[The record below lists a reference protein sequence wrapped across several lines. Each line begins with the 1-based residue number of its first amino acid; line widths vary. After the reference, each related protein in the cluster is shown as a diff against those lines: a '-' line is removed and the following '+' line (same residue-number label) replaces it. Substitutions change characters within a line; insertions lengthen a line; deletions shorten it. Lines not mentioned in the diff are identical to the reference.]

1 MDIKNEI
8 EELNHEKA
16 VKNREAMENMLAKN
30 NNPWNYSPAALEAK
44 TAAMAMLSTKTGL
57 YARIP
62 LTCKGENCP
71 YAKAC
76 TVLEYDLAP
85 VGEKCVLETSLIE
98 KSLAGYCRDYDLSP
112 ESSYTDM
119 TLVKELVN
127 CDVMMERAQALLSQ
141 EGIAIEEVYA
151 GSNDANE
158 NFYRKEISK
167 PLELYERH
175 SKMRARILSDMMG
188 TRKEKA
194 RMKVADE
201 KSFMDILSANI
212 DSDFIEDEVP
222 EEFKDVTYEVNDSDN
237 S

>member
-16 VKNREAMENMLAKN
+16 IKNREAFEGMLNN

-44 TAAMAMLSTKTGL
+44 NAAMAMLSTKTGL

-62 LTCKGENCP
+62 LTCKGDECP

-76 TVLEYDLAP
+76 TIRDYDLAP

-98 KSLAGYCRDYDLSP
+98 KSLAGYCRDYDLTP
-112 ESSYTDM
+112 ESSYTDW

-127 CDVMMERAQALLSQ
+127 SDVMMERAQALLSQ
-141 EGIAIEEVYA
+141 EGVAIEEVYA
-151 GSNDANE
+151 GSNEANE

-175 SKMRARILSDMMG
+175 SKMRARLLSDMMG

-194 RMKVADE
+194 RMKVSDE
-201 KSFMDILSANI
+201 KSFMDILSTNMEN
-212 DSDFIEDEVP
+212 DFIIDEIP
-222 EEFKDVTYEVNDSDN
+222 EEFKDLEDPGRDTL
-237 S
+237 

>member
-16 VKNREAMENMLAKN
+16 IKNREAFEGMLNN

-44 TAAMAMLSTKTGL
+44 NAAMAMLSTKTGL

-62 LTCKGENCP
+62 LTCKGDECP

-76 TVLEYDLAP
+76 T
-85 VGEKCVLETSLIE
+85 I
-98 KSLAGYCRDYDLSP
+98 RDYDLSP
-112 ESSYTDM
+112 ESSYTDW

-141 EGIAIEEVYA
+141 EGVAIEEVYA
-151 GSNDANE
+151 GSNEANE

-175 SKMRARILSDMMG
+175 SKMRARLLSDMMG

-194 RMKVADE
+194 RMKVSDE
-201 KSFMDILSANI
+201 KSFMDILSTNMEN
-212 DSDFIEDEVP
+212 DFIIDEIP
-222 EEFKDVTYEVNDSDN
+222 EEFKDLEDPGRDTL
-237 S
+237 